1 MLHMMYLWLPV
12 ILLVVIA
19 FIMSGM
25 NVEQANAGLRAASEV
40 H

>member
-1 MLHMMYLWLPV
+1 MAVYLTNTVGLKAGIV
-12 ILLVVIA
+12 GTLI
-19 FIMSGM
+19 GM